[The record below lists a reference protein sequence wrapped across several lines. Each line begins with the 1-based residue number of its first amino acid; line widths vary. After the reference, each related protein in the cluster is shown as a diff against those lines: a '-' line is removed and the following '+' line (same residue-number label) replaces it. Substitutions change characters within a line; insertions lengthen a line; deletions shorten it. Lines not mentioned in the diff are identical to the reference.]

1 VTAQLLAVALGLSL
15 GLYLVSCTRP
25 PRQGL
30 PPRRAVLPREGTLR
44 WPPFWLWFFM
54 AILAVGTV
62 ACLLYGDGETTI
74 EAGH

>member
-1 VTAQLLAVALGLSL
+1 
-15 GLYLVSCTRP
+15 
-25 PRQGL
+25 
-30 PPRRAVLPREGTLR
+30 LR